1 MSTNSVTRLVSN
13 RIQRSIDKLIAS
25 LVFTPPVEHSA
36 KLQVIA
42 ELAAVVNWLN
52 EKEDN

>member
-1 MSTNSVTRLVSN
+1 MSTNLSCQLVAN
-13 RIQRSIDKLIAS
+13 RIQRSVDKLIAS
-25 LVFTPPVEHSA
+25 LVFTPPAEHGA

-42 ELAAVVNWLN
+42 ELVAVINWLN